1 MKITAQQV
9 NELRKATGAGMMDCK
24 KALVE
29 AEGDMEKAV
38 DILRKKGQKVAA
50 KRADREA
57 GEGVVLAKTS
67 DDKKFGAAIM
77 INCETDFVA
86 KNQDFIDF
94 VKSVLDFAVENRIK
108 TADELKAANMDGH
121 TVEEKIIEKTGVIG
135 EKIQLGQYETVE
147 GESVSFYIHPGNRI
161 ATVAAFNKSGEAV
174 ETAGHDVVMQI
185 AAMAPIAIDKDDVSE
200 DVIQRELEIGKEQAR
215 AEGKPEAMLEKIAM
229 GKLGKFFKENTLLNQ
244 AFIKDSKKSVRDYLK
259 DVDKEL
265 TVVAFKRLALA

>member
-24 KALVE
+24 NALVE

-67 DDKKFGAAIM
+67 DDKTFGAAIM

-121 TVEEKIIEKTGVIG
+121 TVEGKVIEKTGVIG

-147 GESVSFYIHPGNRI
+147 GETVSFISTPETESLQLQHS
-161 ATVAAFNKSGEAV
+161 TKAAKPLKPP
-174 ETAGHDVVMQI
+174 VM
-185 AAMAPIAIDKDDVSE
+185 
-200 DVIQRELEIGKEQAR
+200 
-215 AEGKPEAMLEKIAM
+215 
-229 GKLGKFFKENTLLNQ
+229 TLLC
-244 AFIKDSKKSVRDYLK
+244 K
-259 DVDKEL
+259 
-265 TVVAFKRLALA
+265 